1 MNPSTHEP
9 GPSRPDGRTA
19 WADPSLRE
27 GARRCVGFRVSSV
40 THRLARAGAGAGAGG
55 GPRGGAGRV
64 IGCRR
69 GPRPGDSGPGTWA
82 QAGGAAPHPGDASP
96 GRRATPEARRCK
108 PLPPA
113 RGGTWRGAA
122 GRYEVA
128 AADADPALLKK
139 PEPPK
144 MNSEF

>member
-82 QAGGAAPHPGDASP
+82 RAGGAAPHPGEERLRKLVAANP
-96 GRRATPEARRCK
+96 CLRHVAAH
-108 PLPPA
+108 
-113 RGGTWRGAA
+113 GGGQRGAM
-122 GRYEVA
+122 RW
-128 AADADPALLKK
+128 LRRMRILR
-139 PEPPK
+139 
-144 MNSEF
+144 F